1 MQEFEVPEAKEPA
14 SMPIAGIF
22 PCRDLVIRRA
32 GGLEARS
39 RHGQRPRSVIRRAGG
54 LEVFNKRGV
63 TSLEVIR
70 RAGGLEVDGIWHVRI
85 YAVIRRAGGLEGVEQ
100 KKMPSK

>member
-32 GGLEARS
+32 GGLEVTGNDA
-39 RHGQRPRSVIRRAGG
+39 HLFPCVIRRAGG
-54 LEVFNKRGV
+54 LEVAIRP
-63 TSLEVIR
+63 ERADAIVIR
-70 RAGGLEVDGIWHVRI
+70 RAGGLE
-85 YAVIRRAGGLEGVEQ
+85 E
-100 KKMPSK
+100 S